1 MISLRLP
8 FELEQELTTIAKLQ
22 STTKT
27 QIVREAII
35 QFIANIKEKN
45 TQTPYSLGHDLFGA
59 YDGDENLSSD
69 YKNRLDDILNEK
81 YSH

>member
-8 FELEQELTTIAKLQ
+8 FELEQELNTIAKLE

-27 QIVREAII
+27 QIVREAIV
-35 QFIANIKEKN
+35 QFIANLKEKKS
-45 TQTPYSLGHDLFGA
+45 QTPYSLGHDLFGV
-59 YDGDENLSSD
+59 YEDDENLSSN
-69 YKNRLDDILNEK
+69 YKNKLDEILNEK